1 MCWPRGSFGEVSLSA
16 EPDLSLAYADLWR
29 QLETQAVVWH
39 ACHGR
44 VVSKRQCGR
53 GQTLRACAKPAYLA
67 PGKKNRHG
75 DEVATG
81 FFGVSLQHARYFK
94 QLRRLQALKQQSAR
108 ATISYQAELNM
119 QDTWRAV
126 RHAPGFGLGF
136 VAWWAEQQLAPQ
148 CSQGLPLS
156 CPPSDILAVMFDSFN
171 GFVRKYEAQLA
182 HSRYSFAK
190 RRRESSLNFVFQDC
204 RADPLPQA
212 DTLIDRVEA
221 GVEEVR
227 EDEQSVVL
235 TIPIQLIPGVPV
247 VAQGKVL
254 QILHHEADQLWV
266 EDVSGLQ
273 PGMAI
278 TQEHA
283 VLTDE
288 AILAKF
294 REVWEPRWNKI
305 QHAAEGQWDQI
316 SAFIEQHLRPIQW
329 KHEPWTPERFSKA
342 VARKK
347 KWAARGPDGV
357 AQPDLAAL
365 PISGCREKVENGSSW
380 PIQLARGFV
389 TSLAKQPDAQAVD
402 QFRPVTVY
410 SLGYRI
416 WSSERAGEAL
426 QSLSQVV
433 PDSVQ
438 GGLPARQAKTIWYSV
453 AQELERAYMDGL
465 PLHGVLVDIRKCF
478 NAIPR
483 MPLWTALH
491 RLGFPVP
498 VLRAWAAFVSGQARH
513 FRVRGSV
520 GAPLYSCTG
529 LPEGCALSVFGMVI
543 LDWLLDLWLQQ
554 VEVPPTLPGFH

>member
-1 MCWPRGSFGEVSLSA
+1 
-16 EPDLSLAYADLWR
+16 
-29 QLETQAVVWH
+29 
-39 ACHGR
+39 
-44 VVSKRQCGR
+44 
-53 GQTLRACAKPAYLA
+53 
-67 PGKKNRHG
+67 
-75 DEVATG
+75 
-81 FFGVSLQHARYFK
+81 
-94 QLRRLQALKQQSAR
+94 
-108 ATISYQAELNM
+108 
-119 QDTWRAV
+119 
-126 RHAPGFGLGF
+126 
-136 VAWWAEQQLAPQ
+136 
-148 CSQGLPLS
+148 
-156 CPPSDILAVMFDSFN
+156 
-171 GFVRKYEAQLA
+171 
-182 HSRYSFAK
+182 
-190 RRRESSLNFVFQDC
+190 
-204 RADPLPQA
+204 
-212 DTLIDRVEA
+212 
-221 GVEEVR
+221 
-227 EDEQSVVL
+227 
-235 TIPIQLIPGVPV
+235 
-247 VAQGKVL
+247 
-254 QILHHEADQLWV
+254 
-266 EDVSGLQ
+266 
-273 PGMAI
+273 MAI
-278 TQEHA
+278 TQEQA

-305 QHAAEGQWDQI
+305 QHVAEGQWDQI

-347 KWAARGPDGV
+347 KWAAKGPDGV

>member
-53 GQTLRACAKPAYLA
+53 GQTLCARAKPAYLA

-75 DEVATG
+75 EVATG

-108 ATISYQAELNM
+108 ATISYQAELKM
-119 QDTWRAV
+119 EDTWRAV

-156 CPPSDILAVMFDSFN
+156 CPPSDVLAVMFDSFN

-235 TIPIQLIPGVPV
+235 TTPIQLIPGVPV

-254 QILHHEADQLWV
+254 QVLHHEADQLWV

-278 TQEHA
+278 TQEQA

-433 PDSVQ
+433 PDRVQ
-438 GGLPARQAKTIWYSV
+438 GGLPARQAKTIWYSA
-453 AQELERAYMDGL
+453 AQELERAYMDDL

-498 VLRAWAAFVSGQARH
+498 VLRAWAAFVLAKLGI
-513 FRVRGSV
+513 SV
-520 GAPLYSCTG
+520 
-529 LPEGCALSVFGMVI
+529 
-543 LDWLLDLWLQQ
+543 
-554 VEVPPTLPGFH
+554 